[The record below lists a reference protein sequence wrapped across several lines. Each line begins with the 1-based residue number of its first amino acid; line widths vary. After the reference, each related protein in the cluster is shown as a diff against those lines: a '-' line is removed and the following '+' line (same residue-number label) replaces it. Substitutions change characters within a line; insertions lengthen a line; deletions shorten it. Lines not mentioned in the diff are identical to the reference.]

1 MINRKLK
8 PNQESLEQMLR
19 VNHAGEYGANRIYE
33 GQLAVLKKSKLRG
46 DLQQM
51 LVQEQQHLAKF
62 NELLPRHKVRPSVL
76 MPLWHIGGLALGA
89 ASAALGE
96 KAAMACTVAVEEA
109 IDEHYAEQ
117 EDILPEGELK
127 EVVKQFR
134 AEELEH
140 RDKGI
145 KHGAEQMRG
154 YGAFYALVKAGCKA
168 SIFLAKR
175 F

>member
-1 MINRKLK
+1 MK
-8 PNQESLEQMLR
+8 PNPNLETLEQMLR

-33 GQLAVLKKSKLRG
+33 GQLAVLKKSRLRPE
-46 DLQQM
+46 LQHM
-51 LVQEQQHLAKF
+51 LEQEREHLAKF
-62 NELLPRHKVRPSVL
+62 NELLPKHKVRPSAL

-89 ASAALGE
+89 VSAALGE

-117 EDILPEGELK
+117 EQVLPEGELK
-127 EVVKQFR
+127 ETVKKFR

-140 RDKGI
+140 RDAGLAN
-145 KHGAEQMRG
+145 GAEDMQG
-154 YGAFYALVKAGCKA
+154 YGLFYNIVKAGCKA

>member
-1 MINRKLK
+1 MRNL
-8 PNQESLEQMLR
+8 NQESLEQILR

-33 GQLAVLKKSKLRG
+33 GQLAVLKKSKLRPE
-46 DLQQM
+46 LQHM
-51 LVQEQQHLAKF
+51 LEQEQVHLAKF
-62 NELLPRHKVRPSVL
+62 NELLPQHKVRPSAL
-76 MPLWHIGGLALGA
+76 IPLWHVGGLALGA
-89 ASAALGE
+89 LSAAMGE

-117 EDILPEGELK
+117 EAILPEGELK
-127 EVVKQFR
+127 ATISKFR

-140 RDKGI
+140 RDAGLAN
-145 KHGAEQMRG
+145 GAEQMHG
-154 YGAFYALVKAGCKA
+154 YSLFYNLVKAGCKA

>member
-1 MINRKLK
+1 MSK
-8 PNQESLEQMLR
+8 PNPNSDTLAQMLR

-33 GQLAVLKKSKLRG
+33 GQIAVLKNSKLKPE
-46 DLQQM
+46 LEHM
-51 LVQEQQHLAKF
+51 LEQEQAHLAKF
-62 NELLPRHKVRPSVL
+62 NELLPKNNVRPSIL
-76 MPLWHIGGLALGA
+76 MPFWHIGGLALGA
-89 ASAALGE
+89 GSALLGE

-117 EDILPEGELK
+117 EELLPEGELK
-127 EVVKQFR
+127 ETVKQFR

-140 RDKGI
+140 RDAGLEN
-145 KHGAEQMRG
+145 GAEDMRG
-154 YGAFYALVKAGCKA
+154 YEVFYNLIKAGCKA

>member
-1 MINRKLK
+1 MTK
-8 PNQESLEQMLR
+8 PNPNAEKLEQMLR

-33 GQLAVLKKSKLRG
+33 GQLAVLKKSKLRPE
-46 DLQQM
+46 LQHM
-51 LVQEQQHLAKF
+51 LEQEQQHLAKF
-62 NELLPRHKVRPSVL
+62 NELLPKHKVRPSVL

-89 ASAALGE
+89 ASAAMGE

-117 EDILPEGELK
+117 EATLPEGELK

-140 RDKGI
+140 RDAGLAN
-145 KHGAEQMRG
+145 GAQQMRG
-154 YGAFYALVKAGCKA
+154 YEAFYKLVKAGCKA

>member
-1 MINRKLK
+1 MKK
-8 PNQESLEQMLR
+8 PSPNQESLEQMLR

-33 GQLAVLKKSKLRG
+33 GQLAVLRNSKLRPE
-46 DLQQM
+46 LQHM
-51 LVQEQQHLAKF
+51 LEQEQQHLAKF
-62 NELLPRHKVRPSVL
+62 NELLPKHKVRPSIL

-89 ASAALGE
+89 ASAAMGE

-117 EDILPEGELK
+117 EAVLPDGELK
-127 EVVKQFR
+127 ETVKQFR

-140 RDKGI
+140 RDAGLAN
-145 KHGAEQMRG
+145 GAQDMQG
-154 YGAFYALVKAGCKA
+154 YAAFYNLIKAGCKA
-168 SIFLAKR
+168 SIFIAKR